1 MQLDLR
7 TLCNALGFTVVVSHG
22 HGMIRRKGEAT
33 RRALKFARLI
43 EEFCLAQIENPVEPS
58 SEGSMAVID
67 RMASAIVDLITAQE
81 GRCEPDDLLTK
92 GFTRE
97 EIDRHWKMAQA
108 LAYVKMNEPL
118 PPADA

>member
-33 RRALKFARLI
+33 RRALNFARLI
-43 EEFCLAQIENPVEPS
+43 EEFCLAQMENPTEQPH
-58 SEGSMAVID
+58 EGL
-67 RMASAIVDLITAQE
+67 AIVTRMTDAIVELVAEQE
-81 GRCEPDDLLTK
+81 GRCNPDDLLAK

-108 LAYVKMNEPL
+108 LAYVKMNVPL

>member
-1 MQLDLR
+1 MQPDLR
-7 TLCNALGFTVVVSHG
+7 ALCNALGFTVVVIHW

-33 RRALKFARLI
+33 RRALNFARLI
-43 EEFCLAQIENPVEPS
+43 EEFCLVQMDNPAEPS
-58 SEGSMAVID
+58 SEESLAMVT
-67 RMASAIVDLITAQE
+67 RMADVIVDLVTAQE
-81 GRCEPDDLLTK
+81 GRCKPDDLLAK

-108 LAYVKMNEPL
+108 LAYVRMNSPL

>member
-7 TLCNALGFTVVVSHG
+7 TLCNALGFTVVVIHG

-33 RRALKFARLI
+33 RRALNFARLI
-43 EEFCLAQIENPVEPS
+43 EEFCLAQIENRAEPS
-58 SEGSMAVID
+58 REGSMAIVA
-67 RMASAIVDLITAQE
+67 RMVDAIVEVVTAQE
-81 GRCEPDDLLTK
+81 GHCKPDDLLAK

-97 EIDRHWKMAQA
+97 EIDRHWRMAQA